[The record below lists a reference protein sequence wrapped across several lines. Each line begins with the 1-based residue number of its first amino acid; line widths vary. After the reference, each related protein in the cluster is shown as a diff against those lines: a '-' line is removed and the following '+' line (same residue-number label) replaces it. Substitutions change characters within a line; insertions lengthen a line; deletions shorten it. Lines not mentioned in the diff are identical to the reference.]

1 MTEKAQLGIESQSA
15 SLGSPSPARLL
26 QRQCACGQLAPGGE
40 CDECKKKDLRL
51 QRKSNDSST
60 PEVAPPIV
68 HDVLR
73 SPGRPLDRETRN
85 SMEPRFGQDFS
96 TVRVHS
102 DARAAE
108 SARAVNA
115 LAYTVGSDVVFADGE
130 FRPSEPQGQTLLAHE
145 LTHVVQQ
152 GGAAGYSEPLVVG
165 SPHTTAEAEAHRAA
179 AAVGAGGS
187 STIHARASSGT
198 MQRTVAGDIGGGVV
212 GAAAGAAL
220 GSLGGI
226 GGAIAGGVLGGL
238 AGAVIGDLLT
248 ANTRSLTGPE
258 ANAAKSVFGSSLNL
272 SPIKLAEAPLMAA
285 GGYARTP
292 FNTVYFPPGT
302 FQLPFS
308 QLMPW
313 LIHELTHVWQHQHG
327 VSVLTKVWWALHGAS
342 AYPYGGEAALRRDA
356 KAGKHFR
363 DYNTEQQA
371 DIMKDFYVAQTS
383 GADTSAFDP
392 FVAEVRGPVLNDRNL
407 KTSGS
412 ATSAVA

>member
-1 MTEKAQLGIESQSA
+1 MTHTDGL
-15 SLGSPSPARLL
+15 LL
-26 QRQCACGQLAPGGE
+26 QRQCACGQHAASGE
-40 CDECKKKDLRL
+40 CEVCKTKDLQL
-51 QRKSNDSST
+51 QRKANDGS
-60 PEVAPPIV
+60 APDTAPSIV

-73 SPGRPLDRETRN
+73 SPGQPLDRETRN
-85 SMEPRFGQDFS
+85 FMEPRFGQDFS

-115 LAYTVGSDVVFADGE
+115 LAYTVGRDVVFADGQ
-130 FRPSEPQGQTLLAHE
+130 FRPSEPLGQTLLAHE

-152 GGAAGYSEPLVVG
+152 GETPDYSQPLHVG
-165 SPHTTAEAEAHRAA
+165 SPHTTAEAEAHHTAT
-179 AAVGAGGS
+179 VIGAGS
-187 STIHARASSGT
+187 RSAINTRASSGT
-198 MQRTVAGDIGGGVV
+198 VQRTVAGDIGGGVV

-220 GSLGGI
+220 GSFGGI
-226 GGAIAGGVLGGL
+226 GGAIAGGILGGL

-258 ANAAKSVFGSSLNL
+258 ANAAKSVFGNSLNL
-272 SPIKLAEAPLMAA
+272 SPVKLAEAPLMAA

-302 FQLPFS
+302 FQLPFN

-356 KAGKHFR
+356 AAGKHFR

-371 DIMKDFYVAQTS
+371 DMMKDFYVAQTA
-383 GADTSAFDP
+383 GLDTSAYDP
-392 FVAEVRGPVLNDRNL
+392 FVAEVRGPVRNDRNL
-407 KTSGS
+407 RTSGS
-412 ATSAVA
+412 TASQVA